1 MRSDVWAEID
11 LAALAHNISQLRS
24 VLEPAT
30 RMMAVVKANAYG
42 HGLLPVAGQVLASG
56 ADCLGVAR
64 HAEALQLRQAGIEA
78 PVLIFGYTPPALT
91 PELVANDLSQT
102 VCSYETARQMAAQ
115 ARKCRGE
122 LSVQIKVDTGMG
134 RLGII
139 VPTEDPASPTA
150 AVDEAAVA
158 EIRAIQGLSGLQVKG
173 IYTHFATA
181 DHSDKTYARG
191 QFRLFKELM
200 ARLAGGGTVAVCRHA
215 ANSAAIID
223 MPDTHMDMVRAG
235 IAIYGLYPSA
245 AVSRQRLDLR
255 PVMAVKARVIHLK
268 KVDAGFAVSY
278 GAAARTSQP
287 TTIATVSI
295 GYADGYNRLLS
306 CRGRMLVRGR
316 SAPVIGRVCMD
327 QTMLDVGHI
336 DGVEIGDEVVVFG
349 RDGGQ
354 EVAVAEIAEMLGTIS
369 YEVVSGISDRV
380 ERIICHPPP

>member
-11 LAALAHNISQLRS
+11 LGALAHNISQLRS
-24 VLEPAT
+24 VLDPAT

-64 HAEALQLRQAGIEA
+64 FAEALQLRQAGIAA
-78 PVLIFGYTPPALT
+78 PVLLFGYTPPSLT
-91 PELVANDLSQT
+91 PELVANKLSQT

-115 ARKCRGE
+115 ARKGGLE
-122 LSVQIKVDTGMG
+122 LSVHIKVDTGMG
-134 RLGII
+134 RLGIV
-139 VPTEDPASPTA
+139 VPTENPASPTA
-150 AVDEAAVA
+150 AVDAAAVD

-191 QFRLFKELM
+191 QFRLFKGLM
-200 ARLAGGGTVAVCRHA
+200 AALAGEGAEPVRRHA

-223 MPDTHMDMVRAG
+223 MPETHLDMVRAG

-245 AVSRQRLDLR
+245 AVSRHRLDLR
-255 PVMAVKARVIHLK
+255 PVMAIKARIIHLK

-278 GAAARTSQP
+278 GAAARTSAP
-287 TTIATVSI
+287 TTIATVCI

-349 RDGGQ
+349 RDGEQ
-354 EVAVAEIAEMLGTIS
+354 EVTVAEIAEMLGTIS

-380 ERIICHPPP
+380 ERIVCHQRS